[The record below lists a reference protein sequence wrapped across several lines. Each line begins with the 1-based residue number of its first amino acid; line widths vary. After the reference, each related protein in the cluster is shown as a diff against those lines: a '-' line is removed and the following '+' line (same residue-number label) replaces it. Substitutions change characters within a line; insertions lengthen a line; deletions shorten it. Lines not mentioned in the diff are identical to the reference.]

1 MGFDEY
7 LKVEENT
14 ENANDAEQKI
24 IFQQAVKK
32 LPEKERKVILYTLSG
47 YTQEEVGLII
57 HPYISRT
64 SVWQIR
70 KSAIEKIK
78 DIIKDE

>member
-1 MGFDEY
+1 MLFEF

-14 ENANDAEQKI
+14 IDKADVEQRI
-24 IFQQAVKK
+24 AFEQAVAR
-32 LPEKERKVILYTLSG
+32 LPIKERKVIYYIIEG
-47 YTQEEVGLII
+47 YTQEEVGLILF
-57 HPYISRT
+57 PYISRT

-78 DIIKDE
+78 RIILHDD